1 MIRKILSLFIC
12 IVMLLGVM
20 CGCDRTPNKKDE
32 YKSLDTVKAAE
43 VALEYMNN
51 KYDKE
56 FQVISSEKDA
66 SHSIVPG
73 VIQECW
79 CDVEFKIKDSESDE
93 TYTVRVIN
101 TENEKEY
108 TIKWDNYMTSLVKP
122 WLKEQ
127 MDEILSQ
134 LDIECFTILWSAN
147 ERNTSGF
154 GFSSEFKH
162 IDENDSLKE
171 IANIY
176 NLSLT
181 YCIVIPSSS
190 YNATMD
196 YSIEK
201 IYREYFPQ
209 DFNGDYSRNCV
220 NIEIHAYTDDFYNI
234 YKETVVEKRDN
245 EFENHKDFE
254 VHYNKIYLN

>member
-1 MIRKILSLFIC
+1 MITLS
-12 IVMLLGVM
+12 GVI
-20 CGCDRTPNKKDE
+20 CGCDRTPNKMDE
-32 YKSLDTVKAAE
+32 YKSLDTDKAAK

-56 FQVISSEKDA
+56 FQVVSSEKYA
-66 SHSIVPG
+66 KYSFLPG
-73 VIQECW
+73 VIQDCW
-79 CDVEFKIKDSESDE
+79 CDVDFKINNSESDE

-101 TENEKEY
+101 TENEEEY
-108 TIKWDNYMTSLVKP
+108 IIQSDNYMTTLVKP

-190 YNATMD
+190 YNATID

-220 NIEIHAYTDDFYNI
+220 NIEIQAYTDDFYNI
-234 YKETVVEKRDN
+234 YKDTVVEKRDN
-245 EFENHKDFE
+245 EFEYHEDFE